1 MKNLEQ
7 SAVGVSGY
15 VETLKRERD
24 RFVALAF
31 CAADLLLE
39 VGAGEKISFAAGA
52 SHSLLGCGPES
63 LVGKSLLDLVVPEDV
78 ALITELLKGMAPGSR
93 LDPIPI
99 KLIGVKGPTVP
110 LSLMGYHLPD
120 LPGNHFFAIRLGSPA
135 VAQGALTDA
144 VRDPESG
151 LLAKEAFAEYAS
163 QQIREAG
170 ERGETL
176 KLTMV
181 HTGDLTDLRARMDA
195 EHTENAIRSMGAC
208 LQENAAGGQA
218 AGQLDDGAYG
228 FLHKPGLD
236 VEKITDRVREIFRA
250 ADPTGEGISVNSG
263 TIDAGGADMTE
274 SDSVRVL
281 LYTVNQFCESGGEN
295 FEMASLA
302 DNLKSMTRET
312 TEKLAKFR
320 IIAEQARFD
329 IAFQPIV
336 ALESRAIHHFEA
348 LARFGKRLDRSP
360 YDLITFAENTGV
372 ISDFDLAMARRV
384 LEWLVAQNAK
394 GTKHVVAVNVSGQSI
409 ANTAFVAAL
418 HDLLQKFD
426 GIRSQLMFEITE
438 SARIDDLDSAN
449 RFIQGLR
456 SAGHEVCL
464 DDFGAGAA
472 ALRYL
477 HALEVDVVKI
487 DGQYVRNAM
496 EKQRNQSFLKAV
508 AGLCHDLGIST
519 IAEMIEDEPCA
530 QMLTGCGV
538 RFGRG
543 YLFSKPAFDLSEFSH
558 LASERKEPVVAKK
571 LPPKHKDRALPK
583 IPLTGE
589 VIMPNDLKSSVQT
602 RSRRPATRQDR
613 W

>member
-1 MKNLEQ
+1 MNNLEQ

-39 VGAGEKISFAAGA
+39 VGSDNRITFAAGA
-52 SHSLLGCGPES
+52 SYSLLGSGPEE
-63 LVGKSLLDLVVPEDV
+63 LVGKPLLDLVVPEGVPLV
-78 ALITELLKGMAPGSR
+78 AELLKGMAPGSR

-135 VAQGALTDA
+135 NSVETLNDES
-144 VRDPESG
+144 RDPESG
-151 LLAKEAFAEYAS
+151 LLEKEAFAEFAT

-181 HTGDLTDLRARMDA
+181 HTGDLDDLRARMDA
-195 EHTENAIRSMGAC
+195 EHAENAIRSMGAC
-208 LQENAAGGQA
+208 LQANAAGGQA

-228 FLHKPGLD
+228 FLHKPGLNVD
-236 VEKITDRVREIFRA
+236 KITDRVEEIFKA
-250 ADPTGEGISVNSG
+250 ADPTGEGISVNTG
-263 TIDAGGADMTE
+263 TVDAGANDMTE
-274 SDSVRVL
+274 ADSVRVL

-295 FEMASLA
+295 FTMASLA

-312 TEKLAKFR
+312 TEKLAKFKV
-320 IIAEQARFD
+320 IAEQSRFD
-329 IAFQPIV
+329 VAFQPIV
-336 ALESRAIHHFEA
+336 ALDTREIHHFEA

-384 LEWLVAQNAK
+384 LEWLVTENAK
-394 GTKHVVAVNVSGQSI
+394 GANHVVAVNVSGQSI
-409 ANTAFVAAL
+409 ANTGFVAAL

-426 GIRSQLMFEITE
+426 AIRSQLMFEITE
-438 SARIDDLDSAN
+438 SARIDDLDAAN

-456 SAGHEVCL
+456 AAGHEVCL

-496 EKQRNQSFLKAV
+496 EKQRNQAFLKAV
-508 AGLCHDLGIST
+508 AGLCHDLGIAT

-530 QMLTGCGV
+530 TMLSGCGV
-538 RFGRG
+538 RFGQG
-543 YLFSKPAFDLSEFSH
+543 YMFGRPSFDVAEFQS
-558 LASERKEPVVAKK
+558 LKTPPQTPPVKK
-571 LPPKHKDRALPK
+571 LATLPK
-583 IPLTGE
+583 VQETGE
-589 VIMPNDLKSSVQT
+589 VIMPDEMKT
-602 RSRRPATRQDR
+602 RKPTGSRRPKTPQNR